1 VFLYW
6 LIHKIGSC
14 SLEAWVMEIWNC
26 LKIDTD
32 LVTPHTQARL
42 LKLKDGEIKYSWSMP
57 LQFRR
62 QKQFSLYYKC
72 WKSRKSHFC
81 FYCFLTAKQWI
92 FYFFFHLGTI
102 SFCSLKKLF
111 DLFLFVLPRQISKI
125 KIIILNDV
133 LKKKFTF
140 VFFPFYLAIILS

>member
-1 VFLYW
+1 MF
-6 LIHKIGSC
+6 IGSV
-14 SLEAWVMEIWNC
+14 SHGNMKLPENRYRFSHTTHTSSIIKAERWWN
-26 LKIDTD
+26 KIFM
-32 LVTPHTQARL
+32 
-42 LKLKDGEIKYSWSMP
+42 KYSMP
-57 LQFRR
+57 SQFRR